1 MSHGSIGIAGSLLLA
16 MFCSPAEAQGC
27 DTSGILGYPPEPL
40 GARCVQ
46 VTVTLPNSENTL
58 THKPPCP
65 DDPVALIGRA
75 IRQYASTQ
83 AQDAVA
89 SYAGPIAG
97 VAANLVGERQAARL
111 LGRLEVPS
119 TTPQCTHLCVK
130 LPANATYIETR
141 GMAGDNPEYGGR
153 SGNGWKKTYCQPD
166 QPPHPTGECAPE
178 WSDLDKATFENTRA
192 GMFVCT
198 TAYNWSGN
206 LYRNFGL
213 YVYYR

>member
-1 MSHGSIGIAGSLLLA
+1 MSHGPIGIAASLLFA
-16 MFCSPAEAQGC
+16 MLCSPAGAQSC

-46 VTVTLPNSENTL
+46 VTVTVPNSENAQ
-58 THKPPCP
+58 THKPPCA
-65 DDPVALIGRA
+65 DDPVALIASA

-83 AQDAVA
+83 AQDATA

-97 VAANLVGERQAARL
+97 VAARLIGERPAARL

-119 TTPQCTHLCVK
+119 TTSRCTHLCVK
-130 LPANATYIETR
+130 LPANATYIEHR
-141 GMAGDNPEYGGR
+141 GMAADNPEYGGR

-166 QPPHPTGECAPE
+166 QAPHPTGECPPGS
-178 WSDLDKATFENTRA
+178 SDLDKATFETTRA
-192 GMFVCT
+192 GMIVCT
-198 TAYNWSGN
+198 TAYNWSVN
-206 LYRNFGL
+206 LYRNFAL